1 MTDWVWIEVPVIY
14 AIHEEQ
20 LAEHGGGLGL
30 RDVGLLESALGRPKN
45 AAAHGNPN
53 VFQLA
58 AAYGYGISRNHPF
71 SDGNKRTA
79 FVATELFLELN
90 GSELSADDASC
101 VMTMLA
107 VAAGD
112 IDEFAFA
119 NWLRSHSEPR
129 ER

>member
-1 MTDWVWIEVPVIY
+1 VTDWVWIEVPVIY

-45 AAAHGNPN
+45 AAAYGNPN
-53 VFQLA
+53 LFQLA

-71 SDGNKRTA
+71 IDGNKRTA
-79 FVATELFLELN
+79 FIATELFLELN
-90 GSELSADDASC
+90 GYELSADDASC
-101 VMTMLA
+101 VMTMLT

-112 IDEFAFA
+112 MDESAFA
-119 NWLRSHSEPR
+119 NWLRSRSEPR